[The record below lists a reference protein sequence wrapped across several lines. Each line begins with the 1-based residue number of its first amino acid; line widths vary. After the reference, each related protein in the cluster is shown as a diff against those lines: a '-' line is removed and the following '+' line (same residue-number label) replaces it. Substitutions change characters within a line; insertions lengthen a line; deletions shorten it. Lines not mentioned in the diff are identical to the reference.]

1 MGRAQLFGQCVDAE
15 QAEVEAVCR
24 DRVHAHRRIAH
35 AGKAARH
42 QPVRHHAH
50 QRIAVAC
57 AGELHAAQP
66 AMVAT
71 GHLLAEGGL
80 VHGQQR
86 LDALV
91 RQREHRG
98 GTVFARDRVVVHGQQ
113 CQRLAIIEPLPC
125 HVVVRHLVRH
135 LAHQHGAAEVV
146 HAGPHAYGAAR
157 GREAA
162 VGCHQQACAVCGAI
176 SQQHLGHLAFAL
188 RQHARDG
195 LARHQRDAA
204 VFLGRGLHLGI
215 GSAADVMVGH
225 QPAQLAAVGQRVA
238 NEHGEGGRAV
248 EHAGIAQR
256 REGGAVHVLDAFPQ
270 AQLTHEGGRALREC
284 DLATIEGC
292 LAQRLFRLLL
302 HQTDGEARIR
312 QGPSQT
318 KTGRTGTADEEI
330 EFHGQAPEKTGQGSL
345 IDPRDSRLDGH
356 HQAHGDAFS
365 VAEAQREPSAQGVF
379 WSVCFLA
386 WARWR
391 YCKR

>member
-1 MGRAQLFGQCVDAE
+1 
-15 QAEVEAVCR
+15 
-24 DRVHAHRRIAH
+24 
-35 AGKAARH
+35 
-42 QPVRHHAH
+42 
-50 QRIAVAC
+50 
-57 AGELHAAQP
+57 
-66 AMVAT
+66 MVAT

-98 GTVFARDRVVVHGQQ
+98 GTVLARHRVVVHGQQ
-113 CQRLAIIEPLPC
+113 CQRLAIVEPFPR

-146 HAGPHAYGAAR
+146 HAGPHAHGAAR

-162 VGCHQQACAVCGAI
+162 VGCHQQARAVRGAI

-204 VFLGRGLHLGI
+204 VLFGRSLHFGI
-215 GSAADVMVGH
+215 GRAADVMVGH
-225 QPAQLAAVGQRVA
+225 QPAQLAAIGQRVA
-238 NEHGEGGRAV
+238 NEHGKGGGTV

-256 REGGAVHVLDAFPQ
+256 REGRAVHVLDSFPQ
-270 AQLTHEGGRALREC
+270 AQLAHEGGRALGER
-284 DLATIEGC
+284 DLAAIEGC

-330 EFHGQAPEKTGQGSL
+330 EFHGQAPEKTGQASL
-345 IDPRDSRLDGH
+345 IDPRDSCLDGR
-356 HQAHGDAFS
+356 HQAHGDAS
-365 VAEAQREPSAQGVF
+365 AMPGVLREPPEQGIF
-379 WSVCFLA
+379 WAACFLA
-386 WARWR
+386 RALPGQVLSDLVAWSERFPVSEFPG
-391 YCKR
+391 YGLLEQ